1 MCDFQSPKSMYWE
14 GRRPTSLW
22 LLPFAMGFVS
32 GVLPYLIN
40 YELFD
45 ESSLMGSVGLSA
57 LLAVG
62 LLALPDSE
70 TDRKIEMLA
79 GIWLGMSISYLPIA
93 LFFVWFIP
101 VILYWIGRT
110 LKVQHSHFP
119 PFRIGLW
126 IGSGILSGIYV
137 GNIIAF
143 NLL

>member
-1 MCDFQSPKSMYWE
+1 MWGFQSRKNVYWD

-22 LLPFAMGFVS
+22 LIPFAIGLVS
-32 GVLPYLIN
+32 GTLPYLIN
-40 YELFD
+40 HDLLD
-45 ESSLMGSVGLSA
+45 ESSLMGPVGVSA
-57 LLAVG
+57 LLAIA
-62 LLALPDSE
+62 LLALPDSKTE
-70 TDRKIEMLA
+70 RKFEMLV
-79 GIWLGMSISYLPIA
+79 GIWIGMSISYFPIA

-110 LKVQHSHFP
+110 LKVQESHFP

-126 IGSGILSGIYV
+126 IGSGILSGIYI

>member
-1 MCDFQSPKSMYWE
+1 MWDFQSPKSMHWE

-22 LLPFAMGFVS
+22 LVPFAMGFVS
-32 GVLPYLIN
+32 GLLPYLIN
-40 YELFD
+40 HELFD
-45 ESSLMGSVGLSA
+45 ESSLMGPVGLSA
-57 LLAVG
+57 LLAGG
-62 LLALPDSE
+62 LLVLPDSE
-70 TDRKIEMLA
+70 TDRKIEMLT